1 LHSGAKTGGNLQ
13 WWFDMGISKTI
24 VRVVSIAFSASLAAP
39 SFAGTFADE
48 FSKCVTKYARSTQ
61 AATVTLECTA
71 ADGKVSDCK
80 VTEAPVPRNGFDKA
94 ALCVAEVLPIGTKTG
109 TISFPVK
116 FEPGHY

>member
-1 LHSGAKTGGNLQ
+1 MVGVMTISNLK
-13 WWFDMGISKTI
+13 FGLVGIGFA
-24 VRVVSIAFSASLAAP
+24 VAFATPAV
-39 SFAGTFADE
+39 AGTFADE
-48 FSKCVTKYARSTQ
+48 FSKCVSKYARSTQ

-80 VTEAPVPRNGFDKA
+80 VTEGPVPRNGFDKA